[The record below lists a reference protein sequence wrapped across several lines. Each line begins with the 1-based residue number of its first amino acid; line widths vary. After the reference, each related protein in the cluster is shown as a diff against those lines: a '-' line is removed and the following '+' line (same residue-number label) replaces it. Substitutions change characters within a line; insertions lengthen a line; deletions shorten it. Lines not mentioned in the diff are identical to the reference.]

1 MAICATP
8 PFARFAHYAMPT
20 HYVQLRGLL
29 QFALQSEIEDA
40 VQNAARQ
47 IILAELSDIDVG
59 TDAAD
64 IRTGKENMRKAAVG
78 VYAENL
84 SHEVVGTKCAERLE
98 EFFKDDSE
106 AVRREVSSAFFDLS
120 GERLLELQDMIARF
134 IESPCFEVE
143 TDRLLHSLKESN
155 VELPHIICRAAERI
169 LEFLGEEGAHI
180 FHHGS
185 MIAHDIATLI
195 VRQYEQTTDDATRTR
210 CLELIDRMER
220 KGYLGIADELA
231 KVDR

>member
-1 MAICATP
+1 
-8 PFARFAHYAMPT
+8 
-20 HYVQLRGLL
+20 
-29 QFALQSEIEDA
+29 
-40 VQNAARQ
+40 
-47 IILAELSDIDVG
+47 
-59 TDAAD
+59 
-64 IRTGKENMRKAAVG
+64 
-78 VYAENL
+78 
-84 SHEVVGTKCAERLE
+84 
-98 EFFKDDSE
+98 
-106 AVRREVSSAFFDLS
+106 VSSAFFDLS

-231 KVDR
+231 TVDR